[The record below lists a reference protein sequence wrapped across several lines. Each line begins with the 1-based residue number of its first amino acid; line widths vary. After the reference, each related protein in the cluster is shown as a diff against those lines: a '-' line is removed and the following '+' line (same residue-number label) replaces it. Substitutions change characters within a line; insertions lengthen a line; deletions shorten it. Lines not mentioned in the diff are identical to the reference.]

1 MAITATF
8 SNGFTDTYK
17 GTRPVK
23 AAWLITDK
31 ATGEVL
37 NSGHS
42 LDIIKARKTAE
53 GSAALCAR
61 RQDGDARTVFLTNG
75 IPSVAYLRYL
85 ITAARDAGIEGVT
98 SHNAQ
103 KLIREHNLVVNAAR
117 RARCTIEVIA
127 L

>member
-1 MAITATF
+1 MTTTATF

-23 AAWLITDK
+23 AAWMVTNT
-31 ATGEVL
+31 ATGKVL
-37 NSGHS
+37 ASGHS

-53 GSAALCAR
+53 GTATERGFDGTHTIYTPSR
-61 RQDGDARTVFLTNG
+61 RFGNTVRGLHIMLADARK
-75 IPSVAYLRYL
+75 
-85 ITAARDAGIEGVT
+85 AGIEGVT
-98 SHNAQ
+98 IHNAQ
-103 KLIREHNLVVNAAR
+103 KLVLAHNAAINAAC

>member
-1 MAITATF
+1 MITATF

-23 AAWLITDK
+23 AAWMVTNT
-31 ATGEVL
+31 ATGKVL
-37 NSGHS
+37 ASGHS

-53 GSAALCAR
+53 GTATEKGF
-61 RQDGDARTVFLTNG
+61 DGTHTIDT
-75 IPSVAYLRYL
+75 PSRHFGNTIGSLNMMFA
-85 ITAARDAGIEGVT
+85 AARKAGIEGVT
-98 SHNAQ
+98 IHNVKKLVLAHNAA
-103 KLIREHNLVVNAAR
+103 INAAR